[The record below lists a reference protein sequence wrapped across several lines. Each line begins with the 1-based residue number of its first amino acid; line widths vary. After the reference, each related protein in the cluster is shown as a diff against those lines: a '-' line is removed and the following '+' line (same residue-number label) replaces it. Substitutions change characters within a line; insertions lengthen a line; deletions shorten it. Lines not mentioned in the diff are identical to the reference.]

1 MRIGKKIL
9 GIIGSL
15 MCIGIFT
22 SCTKTEVKG
31 IDKIFVS
38 MDYGYAGDPKWEEIS
53 LEELSSQKNEDSDK
67 YGVAYIYIGFKANKG
82 ILINSITY
90 TFNNTHN
97 YNSESLQNSHLRWL
111 NSEEGLET
119 SFNNM
124 AQNPKT
130 QEINV
135 DLNTSPITVEINTCV
150 DTGVYFQ
157 CVISKGGEWSNIS
170 IDWREL

>member
-31 IDKIFVS
+31 IDKISIS
-38 MDYGYAGDPKWEEIS
+38 MDTVDPKWEEIS
-53 LEELSSQKNEDSDK
+53 LEDLSSKKNQDSNK
-67 YGVAYIYIGFKANKG
+67 NGVSYIYIGIKANKG

-97 YNSESLQNSHLRWL
+97 YESESLQNSHLRWL
-111 NSEEGLET
+111 NSEDGLET
-119 SFNNM
+119 SFNNI

-135 DLNTSPITVEINTCV
+135 DLNTSPITIEINTCV

-157 CVISKGGEWSNIS
+157 CVINKGGEWSNIS

>member
-9 GIIGSL
+9 GILGSL
-15 MCIGIFT
+15 MCIGIFA

-31 IDKIFVS
+31 ISKVFVS

-53 LEELSSQKNEDSDK
+53 LDELSSQKNKDSDK
-67 YGVAYIYIGFKANKG
+67 NGVAYIYIGFKANKG
-82 ILINSITY
+82 IYINSITY

-97 YNSESLQNSHLRWL
+97 YDSERLQNSHLHWL
-111 NSEEGLET
+111 SSTEGFET
-119 SFNNM
+119 SYNNIT
-124 AQNPKT
+124 QNPKV
-130 QEINV
+130 EKVDV
-135 DLNTSPITVEINTCV
+135 DLNTSPITIEINTCV

-157 CVISKGGEWSNIS
+157 CVINEGGEWSNIS